1 MLLGI
6 SKMSFK
12 EKSIA
17 TTLRTLSA
25 RAATRGNRQESQPQ
39 LHLGTPQH
47 RMDQLPLGELYL
59 RQLLVGLHLR
69 QPEVLRLLPYPL
81 FLRLHHPQGE
91 VMVLVC
97 GIFFVPVVCMY
108 YEKQIRKNVVRNLEH
123 IIPKGWNAIKRCWE
137 RLGFICDKI
146 YNAVCN

>member
-25 RAATRGNRQESQPQ
+25 RAATRVNRQESQPQ

-47 RMDQLPLGELYL
+47 RMDRLPLGELYL

-81 FLRLHHPQGE
+81 FLRLHHPLGE

-97 GIFFVPVVCMY
+97 GIFCVPVVCMY

-123 IIPKGWNAIKRCWE
+123 IIPKGWNAIERCWE